1 MNLFATY
8 NPTDYSLTGFYINQ
22 PLNNFVVLTVE
33 TRDYIIQN
41 ELNHQVFFQNITPGM
56 LITQANILLKDCE
69 ILENTRTNPSTDLST
84 LHAQVNL
91 LATQVLTLTL
101 ALKEVNNAPN

>member
-1 MNLFATY
+1 
-8 NPTDYSLTGFYINQ
+8 
-22 PLNNFVVLTVE
+22 
-33 TRDYIIQN
+33 
-41 ELNHQVFFQNITPGM
+41 M
-56 LITQANILLKDCE
+56 LITQANILLKECE

>member
-8 NPTDYSLTGFYINQ
+8 NPRDYSLTGFYINQ
-22 PLNNFVVLTVE
+22 PLNNFVVLTVQ

-56 LITQANILLKDCE
+56 LITQANILLKECE
-69 ILENTRTNPSTDLST
+69 ILENTRPNPNADLST

-101 ALKEVNNAPN
+101 ALKEVKNATN

>member
-1 MNLFATY
+1 MPTSGDLEVDYRKYGSEYKNETASPGYYSNLLTKYNIKTEVSAT
-8 NPTDYSLTGFYINQ
+8 PRVGIARFTFPKG
-22 PLNNFVVLTVE
+22 
-33 TRDYIIQN
+33 
-41 ELNHQVFFQNITPGM
+41 
-56 LITQANILLKDCE
+56 QANILLKECE

-101 ALKEVNNAPN
+101 ALKELNNAPN